1 MVNGGCDIW
10 VTPLPRGRCYD
21 TISLGMGDL
30 MDDLEDRAKAA
41 DDLKEKPGYDWD
53 VTSEGRDDKPAVEP
67 FDPYFGR
74 RPSEKS
80 FWL

>member
-1 MVNGGCDIW
+1 
-10 VTPLPRGRCYD
+10 
-21 TISLGMGDL
+21 LGMGDL

>member
-1 MVNGGCDIW
+1 
-10 VTPLPRGRCYD
+10 
-21 TISLGMGDL
+21 MGDL

-41 DDLKEKPGYDWD
+41 DDRKEKPGYDWD

>member
-1 MVNGGCDIW
+1 MVNDGCDIW

-21 TISLGMGDL
+21 TIVGMGDL

>member
-1 MVNGGCDIW
+1 
-10 VTPLPRGRCYD
+10 
-21 TISLGMGDL
+21 MGDL

-41 DDLKEKPGYDWD
+41 EDLKEKPDYDWD
-53 VTSEGRDDKPAVEP
+53 KTSEGRDDKPVVEP

-74 RPSEKS
+74 RSSDK

>member
-10 VTPLPRGRCYD
+10 VTPLPRGRCYER
-21 TISLGMGDL
+21 IVGMGDL

-41 DDLKEKPGYDWD
+41 EDLKEKPGYDWD

>member
-10 VTPLPRGRCYD
+10 VTPHRRGRCYER
-21 TISLGMGDL
+21 IVGMGDL

-41 DDLKEKPGYDWD
+41 EDLKEKPGYDWD

>member
-1 MVNGGCDIW
+1 
-10 VTPLPRGRCYD
+10 
-21 TISLGMGDL
+21 
-30 MDDLEDRAKAA
+30 MDDLEDRPKAA